1 VTASQESPRVDSFI
15 PVVLQFSVAVLTAA
29 VILVLSWIVSRRVAR
44 RAKTDLSPY
53 DVRAPSFQE
62 RAGASRSKF
71 YLVAMLFILFDIE
84 AAFLFP
90 WAAVFR
96 RLGPAGF
103 WQMAVFIFVC
113 SWATSTFSGAAPLD
127 WD

>member
-1 VTASQESPRVDSFI
+1 MSDTLF
-15 PVVLQFSVAVLTAA
+15 PVFLQFSVALLTAA
-29 VILVLSWIVSRRVAR
+29 VILVLSWIVGRRVAR

-53 DVRAPSFQE
+53 ECGLAPFVEAHRRFSV
-62 RAGASRSKF
+62 KF

-90 WAAVFR
+90 WATVFR

-103 WQMAVFIFVC
+103 WQMAVFIFVLLLGY
-113 SWATSTFSGAAPLD
+113 FYILRRGALD

>member
-1 VTASQESPRVDSFI
+1 VSDSFF

-29 VILVLSWIVSRRVAR
+29 VILVLSWIVSLRVAR
-44 RAKTDLSPY
+44 RGKTDLSPY
-53 DVRAPSFQE
+53 ECGLPPFQE
-62 RAGASRSKF
+62 ARRRFSVRF

-103 WQMAVFIFVC
+103 WQMAVFIFVLLLGY
-113 SWATSTFSGAAPLD
+113 FYILRRGALD

>member
-1 VTASQESPRVDSFI
+1 MSDSFF

-29 VILVLSWIVSRRVAR
+29 VILVLSWIVSLRVAR

-53 DVRAPSFQE
+53 ECGLPPFEEAHRRFSV
-62 RAGASRSKF
+62 KF

-90 WAAVFR
+90 WASVFR
-96 RLGPAGF
+96 RLGSAGF
-103 WQMAVFIFVC
+103 WQMAVFIFVLLLGY
-113 SWATSTFSGAAPLD
+113 FYILRRGALD